1 MIFSGSVIES
11 TTLPITLIL
20 SNANYQMQLVIVVD
34 SISFQSPI
42 TQLPISGIRRRV
54 QVGDQIDLLLL
65 LLLLLV
71 IGRERLVLEHLGGLA
86 LAELVLAAHAA
97 HAGDD
102 GLGLGHGARDQGVAL
117 EGLEACGAAHHQG
130 YEGRMGQLVDQ
141 GRMPLVK
148 SAVQVLV
155 VACL

>member
-1 MIFSGSVIES
+1 MKVKVRVKNMQAFVIKLYFIKSNCIFSGSVIES

-65 LLLLLV
+65 PLLV

-117 EGLEACGAAHHQG
+117 EGLEAGGAAHHQG
-130 YEGRMGQLVDQ
+130 YEGRMG
-141 GRMPLVK
+141 
-148 SAVQVLV
+148 
-155 VACL
+155 